1 MSRQRPPASLPFTS
15 LSALGSTLPP
25 SRWALFRRP
34 GFTPFVAARLGSTL
48 AIQIQGV
55 AVGWQV
61 YDITGDP
68 FDLGL
73 VGLAQFLPSILL
85 VLLTGAVADRF
96 ERRIVMAVSL
106 VGQAV
111 CALLLVGFALIDIDV
126 VWPILLVLV
135 GFG

>member
-1 MSRQRPPASLPFTS
+1 MSRQRPPAPLPFTS
-15 LSALGSTLPP
+15 LSALGSTLQP
-25 SRWALFRRP
+25 SRRALFRRP

-61 YDITGDP
+61 YDITGDS

-96 ERRIVMAVSL
+96 ERRIVMAAAL
-106 VGQAV
+106 VGLGL
-111 CALLLVGFALIDIDV
+111 CG
-126 VWPILLVLV
+126 ILLAAFAMTGIGIVRP
-135 GFG
+135 